1 MHGPADA
8 GKTTLMQE
16 AFQHEGHNI
25 ALNIQGSLD
34 LAAQPVCWFVTV
46 GQNYYDAMKAC
57 QFKGMLQLEHIA
69 PLMNA
74 GPFGRL
80 LG

>member
-34 LAAQPVCWFVTV
+34 LAAQPVCWFVT
-46 GQNYYDAMKAC
+46 A
-57 QFKGMLQLEHIA
+57 LQ
-69 PLMNA
+69 
-74 GPFGRL
+74 R
-80 LG
+80 